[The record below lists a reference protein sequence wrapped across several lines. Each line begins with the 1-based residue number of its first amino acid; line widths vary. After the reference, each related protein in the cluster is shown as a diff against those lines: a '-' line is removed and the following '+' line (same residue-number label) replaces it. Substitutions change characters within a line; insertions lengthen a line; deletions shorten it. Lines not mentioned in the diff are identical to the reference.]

1 MASKSRFAT
10 ADLGGIIPPITTPF
24 TAIAAILTA
33 APHAC
38 VRLWDAVRAGDHGSA
53 LRLHGR
59 LLKLWNAMHADMA
72 PGSNNL
78 PAATKCALTLQGLKG
93 GAPRAPMPAASQRQ
107 QKAIAGAL
115 KALT

>member
-1 MASKSRFAT
+1 
-10 ADLGGIIPPITTPF
+10 
-24 TAIAAILTA
+24 
-33 APHAC
+33 
-38 VRLWDAVRAGDHGSA
+38 
-53 LRLHGR
+53 
-59 LLKLWNAMHADMA
+59 MHADMA

-115 KALT
+115 QALT